1 MASIGVSS
9 VIKRAG
15 LIGLSS
21 LHTMSTQSSLL
32 KRVMPKESQ
41 LDRFFPSILQISPIR
56 RPLGS
61 FKSHLSTSFHRSWV
75 VSLRK
80 NDFEFLT
87 SSIANSSKLRTPLLM
102 SIARIRNGSHR
113 SSPMTSSSGLELYW
127 SIPLRSA
134 ISNWRSRMG
143 KFPSIGIT
151 HW

>member
-41 LDRFFPSILQISPIR
+41 LDRSFLSILQISPIR

-113 SSPMTSSSGLELYW
+113 SFPMTSSSGLELYW